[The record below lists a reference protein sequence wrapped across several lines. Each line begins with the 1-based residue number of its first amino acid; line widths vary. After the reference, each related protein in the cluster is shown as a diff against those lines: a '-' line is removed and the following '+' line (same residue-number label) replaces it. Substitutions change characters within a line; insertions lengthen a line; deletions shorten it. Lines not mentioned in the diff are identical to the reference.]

1 MTDENNRMISDQLA
15 KYYALSAS
23 TYEQVYARPER
34 QEDLG
39 ELHDKVLEVL
49 RGHRVLEIACGTGY
63 WTDTIAAS
71 ADHVLVTDINPEM
84 LALASARGLASAK
97 VEFSL
102 ADAFD
107 LPQDIGRDV
116 DGEVGNGPG
125 KFTACF
131 AGFWWSHVK
140 REDQERFLA
149 HLRVRLGKDILLVL
163 IDNNYVE
170 GSSTSIARTDA
181 EGNTYQ
187 IRTASDGR
195 RYEVLKN
202 FPSDSTLRKKIG
214 SSVREIRILR
224 LEYYWLLSCR
234 LK

>member
-1 MTDENNRMISDQLA
+1 MTDQKKHMISDQLV
-15 KYYALSAS
+15 KYYALSAP

-34 QEDLG
+34 QDDLE
-39 ELHDKVLEVL
+39 ELHEKVFEVL
-49 RGHRVLEIACGTGY
+49 AGHKVLEIACGTGY
-63 WTDTIAAS
+63 WTETIADSAAS
-71 ADHVLVTDINPEM
+71 VLATDINPEM
-84 LALASARGLASAK
+84 LALASNRGLDVGK
-97 VEFSL
+97 VQFSL

-107 LPQDIGRDV
+107 LPEDIAA
-116 DGEVGNGPG
+116 DGGSGVAS
-125 KFTACF
+125 FTACF

-149 HLRVRLGKDILLVL
+149 HLRARLGKDVLLVL
-163 IDNNYVE
+163 IDNTYVE
-170 GSSTSIARTDA
+170 GSSGTIARTDA

-187 IRTASDGR
+187 IRTASDGQ

>member
-1 MTDENNRMISDQLA
+1 MISDQLA
-15 KYYALSAS
+15 KYYALRAP
-23 TYEQVYARPER
+23 TYEQVYARAER
-34 QEDLG
+34 QDDL
-39 ELHDKVLEVL
+39 EQLHEKTLEVL

-63 WTDTIAAS
+63 WTETIAES
-71 ADHVLVTDINPEM
+71 AEKVLATDINAEM
-84 LALASARGLASAK
+84 LALASARGLAAGT
-97 VEFSL
+97 VEFCL

-107 LPQDIGRDV
+107 LPPDIGIDAGAATP
-116 DGEVGNGPG
+116 DGLG

-149 HLRVRLGKDILLVL
+149 HLRARLGKDVLLVL

-170 GSSTSIARTDA
+170 GGSTSIARTDA

>member
-1 MTDENNRMISDQLA
+1 MTDEKKLMISDQLA
-15 KYYALSAS
+15 KYYALSAPI
-23 TYEQVYARPER
+23 YEQVYDRPER
-34 QEDLG
+34 QEDLE
-39 ELHDKVLEVL
+39 ELHEKLLEVL
-49 RGHRVLEIACGTGY
+49 RGHKVLEIACGTGY
-63 WTDTIAAS
+63 WTETVAAS
-71 ADHVLVTDINPEM
+71 AASVHATDINPEM
-84 LALASARGLASAK
+84 LSLASNRGLDVTK
-97 VEFSL
+97 VQFGL

-107 LPQDIGRDV
+107 LPASIAADEGSGV
-116 DGEVGNGPG
+116 G

-149 HLRVRLGKDILLVL
+149 HLRARLGKDVLLVL
-163 IDNNYVE
+163 IDNTYVE
-170 GSSTSIARTDA
+170 GSSGTIARTDV

-187 IRTASDGR
+187 IRTAVDGR

>member
-1 MTDENNRMISDQLA
+1 MTDEKKLMISDQLA
-15 KYYALSAS
+15 KYYALSAP

-34 QEDLG
+34 QDDL
-39 ELHDKVLEVL
+39 EQLHEKLLEVL
-49 RGHRVLEIACGTGY
+49 RGHKVLEIACGTGY
-63 WTDTIAAS
+63 WTETVADTAAS
-71 ADHVLVTDINPEM
+71 VHATDINPEM
-84 LALASARGLASAK
+84 LALASSRGLDVAK
-97 VEFSL
+97 VQFSL

-107 LPQDIGRDV
+107 LPASIAAD
-116 DGEVGNGPG
+116 EGP
-125 KFTACF
+125 FTACF

-149 HLRVRLGKDILLVL
+149 HLRARLGKDVLLVL
-163 IDNNYVE
+163 IDNTYVE
-170 GSSTSIARTDA
+170 GSSGTIARTDA
-181 EGNTYQ
+181 EGNTHQ
-187 IRTASDGR
+187 IRTAVDGR

-214 SSVREIRILR
+214 ASVREIRILR

>member
-1 MTDENNRMISDQLA
+1 MTDEKKQLISDQLV
-15 KYYALSAS
+15 KYYALSAPA
-23 TYEQVYARPER
+23 YEQVYARPER
-34 QEDLG
+34 QDDLE
-39 ELHDKVLEVL
+39 ELHEKVLEVL
-49 RGHRVLEIACGTGY
+49 DGHKVLEIACGTGY
-63 WTDTIAAS
+63 WTETIADSAAS
-71 ADHVLVTDINPEM
+71 VLATDINPEM
-84 LALASARGLASAK
+84 LALARQRGLDVSK
-97 VEFSL
+97 VQFSL

-107 LPQDIGRDV
+107 LPVDIAADA
-116 DGEVGNGPG
+116 GNGVANN
-125 KFTACF
+125 FTACF

-149 HLRVRLGKDILLVL
+149 HLRARLGKDVLLVL
-163 IDNNYVE
+163 IDNTYVE
-170 GSSTSIARTDA
+170 GSSGTIARTDA

-187 IRTASDGR
+187 IRTASDGQ